1 MHEKRFIKHCIFT
14 TAFFMV
20 MQSLFLEGSQGTHL
34 TLTTLPFIHFLALCK
49 KWKIADVRRGES
61 RGKK

>member
-1 MHEKRFIKHCIFT
+1 
-14 TAFFMV
+14 MV